1 VEAVTAVGKPKV
13 PDTIGKEHAA
23 KLKAAGAKQNWFT
36 AKAVA
41 QRKASEQQRK
51 NAGKN

>member
-1 VEAVTAVGKPKV
+1 MGKPKV
-13 PDTIGKEHAA
+13 PDTIGAA
-23 KLKAAGAKQNWFT
+23 KMKDLQRRAAKEPWFSD
-36 AKAVA
+36 KAVA